1 MREGSGAPPGRG
13 PTGRSPAA
21 CRAAGRPDEQDAEE
35 DAAPTAAAPCS
46 NRSDDEDLQQRA
58 AAIGRQC
65 VAAAYFGGTC
75 RNMRIPGFANAR
87 RSAIARH
94 RGTGQLAQQQR
105 FAALGGRME
114 RDEGD
119 VVAGVAPF
127 PARVLQSGGRHRRAA
142 GPARQRLD
150 PTIVGRTAAGTG
162 PKLLQ
167 HRGDQQDRCGRANA
181 AQEGFDEF
189 DSSCFARGCQMPAG
203 GMRRPPPRRV
213 LRRVLVSRASVSKAR
228 DAPLDGGA
236 AKEPARPLRAS
247 ETSGR
252 RRAPGGSGRPQGSLV
267 IPAPSMGRSSPCVGG
282 FFLRGER
289 RRGFICGARIP
300 RERSRRPASRTAGCR
315 AATAGRR

>member
-213 LRRVLVSRASVSKAR
+213 LRRVLVSRAIG
-228 DAPLDGGA
+228 LQGQGCA
-236 AKEPARPLRAS
+236 A
-247 ETSGR
+247 GWR
-252 RRAPGGSGRPQGSLV
+252 RRQ
-267 IPAPSMGRSSPCVGG
+267 
-282 FFLRGER
+282 
-289 RRGFICGARIP
+289 GARAAAP
-300 RERSRRPASRTAGCR
+300 RVGNKR
-315 AATAGRR
+315 AATGARRLRETARITRDPCAVNGPKLALRWRLLPPWGAAARLHLRRKDP